1 MADDALDSLIDKS
14 LALYTAIGEILSD
27 AGIYDLDRAEACYRL
42 CSLSF
47 EHGSSVLLLAAHKN
61 NTSSAS
67 MVRLQF
73 EALVRGMWVWY
84 AATDL
89 AVNKLLAPLSS
100 EAIQAA
106 KNLPSINDML
116 KAIAKSENTP
126 PMAAV
131 MLEDFRQQLLA
142 ELNSFVHA
150 GIFPIKLHELG
161 GTPAVTA
168 KVIKHSNAMMT
179 MAGMMLANLSGD
191 EETMTRMSKI
201 QPRFTDCL
209 PPLIHPSA

>member
-1 MADDALDSLIDKS
+1 MANETIDALIERSLT
-14 LALYTAIGEILSD
+14 LYHAIGEILAD

-47 EHGSSVLLLAAHKN
+47 EHGSSVLMLAAHGN
-61 NTSSAS
+61 DTSSAS

-73 EALVRGMWVWY
+73 EALVRGMWAWY
-84 AATDL
+84 AATDM
-89 AVNKLLAPLSS
+89 AVSKLLAPLTS

-106 KNLPSINDML
+106 KNLPSINEML
-116 KAIAKSENTP
+116 KAIGKSENTP

-142 ELNSFVHA
+142 EMNSFVHA
-150 GIFPIKLHELG
+150 GIFPLKLHEMSG
-161 GTPAVTA
+161 IPAVTA

-179 MAGMMLANLSGD
+179 MAGMMLANLTGD
-191 EETMTRMSKI
+191 EAVMTRMSKI
-201 QPRFTDCL
+201 QPKFSDCL
-209 PPLIHPSA
+209 PPLLHQ